1 MTASPSL
8 TTSSSPLPYLAI
20 FDHDGVL
27 VDSLSFHQEAW
38 RELGRR
44 TGLPLT
50 PEFIHATFGMTNPM
64 IFRKLLG
71 DAITDEEIARYGAIK
86 EECYRDAARGKIT
99 LMDGVR
105 PLLDALTA
113 RGVLLAIGSSGVRAN
128 LDLTVE
134 SCGLVGRFATISS
147 LEDISRGK
155 PDPEVFLV
163 AARKAGVEPVRAVVF
178 EDAPVGVE
186 AARAAG
192 MLAVGVACTHPTE
205 RLAEAGADQ
214 VVANLIDF
222 DVDELIERLQ
232 ERSRR

>member
-1 MTASPSL
+1 VPKHPQP
-8 TTSSSPLPYLAI
+8 SSPLLAI

-27 VDSLSFHQEAW
+27 VDSLPYHQTAW
-38 RELGRR
+38 SELGAR

-71 DAITDEEIARYGAIK
+71 DAISDADIARYGALK
-86 EECYRDAARGKIT
+86 EECYRDAVRGKIT

-113 RGVLLAIGSSGVRAN
+113 AGVLLAIGSSGVRAN

-134 SCGLVGRFATISS
+134 SCGLVGRFAAIAS

-163 AARKAGVEPVRAVVF
+163 AARKAGVEPRHAVVF
-178 EDAPVGVE
+178 EDAPVGIE

-192 MLAVGVACTHPTE
+192 MLAVGVGTTHALDT
-205 RLAEAGADQ
+205 LVAAGADQ
-214 VVANLIDF
+214 VVESLAGF
-222 DVDELIERLQ
+222 DVAALLDRLDAHA
-232 ERSRR
+232 RSA